1 MLKSPCNVKT
11 KCVHSTCLSTVLI
24 FLFPV
29 ETSVRVTLVRA
40 RVLGHPN
47 KHLPSWKILL
57 MTRLSIME
65 DFEHRGKSLQ

>member
-47 KHLPSWKILL
+47 KHLEHFL
-57 MTRLSIME
+57 E
-65 DFEHRGKSLQ
+65 DSTYDTPVYHGGL